1 MKSLILYSSLTGNT
15 KKIASSIYDAIQGE
29 KEIKNISELVDNSIN
44 YENYDVIFLGYWVDK
59 GLCDKNSKLV
69 LENIHNKKI
78 ALFGTMGASTKG
90 SYGASIM
97 EKIESIVSKDNEI
110 LGSFICQGK
119 IAEGLK
125 AKYKEMLKLHPENEH
140 IREQLNNH
148 EESQSHPDEQEICEA
163 GIFAK
168 DVMTKVKNVQ

>member
-15 KKIASSIYDAIQGE
+15 KKIACSIYEAIQGK
-29 KEIKNISELVDNSIN
+29 KEIKNISELVDDSIN
-44 YENYDVIFLGYWVDK
+44 YENYDIVFLGYWVDK
-59 GLCDKNSKLV
+59 GICDKNSKQV

-90 SYGASIM
+90 SYGASII
-97 EKIESIVSKDNEI
+97 EKIQSIIPKDNEI

-125 AKYKEMLKLHPENEH
+125 VKYKEMLKLSPDNEH
-140 IREQLNNH
+140 IRQQLNNH
-148 EESQSHPDEQEICEA
+148 EESQSHPDEQEIYEA
-163 GIFAK
+163 NVFAK
-168 DVMTKVKNVQ
+168 NMMIKASTM

>member
-15 KKIASSIYDAIQGE
+15 KKIACSIYEAIQGK
-29 KEIKNISELVDNSIN
+29 KEIKNISELVDDSID
-44 YENYDVIFLGYWVDK
+44 YENYDIVFLGYWVDK
-59 GLCDKNSKLV
+59 GNCDKNSKQV

-90 SYGASIM
+90 SYGASII
-97 EKIESIVSKDNEI
+97 EKIQSIIPKDNEI

-125 AKYKEMLKLHPENEH
+125 VKYKEMLKLSPDNEH
-140 IREQLNNH
+140 IRQQLNNH
-148 EESQSHPDEQEICEA
+148 EESQSHPDEQEIYEA
-163 GIFAK
+163 NVFAK
-168 DVMTKVKNVQ
+168 NMMIKASTM

>member
-15 KKIASSIYDAIQGE
+15 KKIAYSIYDAIQGE
-29 KEIKNISELVDNSIN
+29 KDIKNIDELVDDSIN
-44 YENYDVIFLGYWVDK
+44 YENYDIVFLGYWVDK
-59 GLCDKNSKLV
+59 GICDKNSKQV

-90 SYGASIM
+90 SYGANIIK
-97 EKIESIVSKDNEI
+97 KIESIVSKDNEN

-119 IAEGLK
+119 IAEELK
-125 AKYKEMLKLHPENEH
+125 VKYEEMLKLHPENEH

-148 EESQSHPDEQEICEA
+148 EES
-163 GIFAK
+163 
-168 DVMTKVKNVQ
+168 

>member
-15 KKIASSIYDAIQGE
+15 KKIACSIYEAIQGK
-29 KEIKNISELVDNSIN
+29 KEIKNISELVDDSID
-44 YENYDVIFLGYWVDK
+44 YENYDIVFLGYWVDK
-59 GLCDKNSKLV
+59 GICDKNSKQV

-90 SYGASIM
+90 SYGASII
-97 EKIESIVSKDNEI
+97 EKIQSIIPKDNEI

-125 AKYKEMLKLHPENEH
+125 VKYKEMLKLSPDNEH
-140 IREQLNNH
+140 IRQQLNNH
-148 EESQSHPDEQEICEA
+148 EKSQSHPDEQEIYEA
-163 GIFAK
+163 NVFAK
-168 DVMTKVKNVQ
+168 NMMIKASTM

>member
-15 KKIASSIYDAIQGE
+15 KKIACSIYEAIQGK
-29 KEIKNISELVDNSIN
+29 KEIKNISELVDDSID
-44 YENYDVIFLGYWVDK
+44 YENYDIVFLGYWVDK
-59 GLCDKNSKLV
+59 GICDKNSKQV

-90 SYGASIM
+90 SYGASII
-97 EKIESIVSKDNEI
+97 EKIQSIIPKDNEI

-125 AKYKEMLKLHPENEH
+125 VKYKEMLKLSSDNEH
-140 IREQLNNH
+140 IRQQLNNH
-148 EESQSHPDEQEICEA
+148 EESQSHPDEQEIYEA
-163 GIFAK
+163 NVFAK
-168 DVMTKVKNVQ
+168 NMMIKASTM

>member
-15 KKIASSIYDAIQGE
+15 KKIACSIYEAIQGK
-29 KEIKNISELVDNSIN
+29 KEIKNISELVDDSID
-44 YENYDVIFLGYWVDK
+44 YENYDIVFLGYWVDK
-59 GLCDKNSKLV
+59 GICDKNSKQV

-90 SYGASIM
+90 SYGASII
-97 EKIESIVSKDNEI
+97 EKIESIIPKDNEI

-125 AKYKEMLKLHPENEH
+125 VKYKEMLKLLLITN
-140 IREQLNNH
+140 IFVNN
-148 EESQSHPDEQEICEA
+148 
-163 GIFAK
+163 
-168 DVMTKVKNVQ
+168 

>member
-15 KKIASSIYDAIQGE
+15 KKIACSIYDAIQGK
-29 KEIKNISELVDNSIN
+29 KEIKNISELVDDSID
-44 YENYDVIFLGYWVDK
+44 YENYDIVFLGYWVDK
-59 GLCDKNSKLV
+59 GICDKNSKQV

-90 SYGASIM
+90 SYGASII
-97 EKIESIVSKDNEI
+97 EKIQSIIPKDNEI

-125 AKYKEMLKLHPENEH
+125 VKYKEMLKLSSDNEH
-140 IREQLNNH
+140 IRQQLNNH
-148 EESQSHPDEQEICEA
+148 EESQSHPDEQEIYEA
-163 GIFAK
+163 NVFAK
-168 DVMTKVKNVQ
+168 NMMIKASTM

>member
-15 KKIASSIYDAIQGE
+15 KKIACSIYEAIQGK
-29 KEIKNISELVDNSIN
+29 KEIKNISELVDDSID
-44 YENYDVIFLGYWVDK
+44 YENYDIVFLGYWVDK
-59 GLCDKNSKLV
+59 GICDKNSKQV

-90 SYGASIM
+90 SYGASII
-97 EKIESIVSKDNEI
+97 EKIQSIIPKDNEI

-125 AKYKEMLKLHPENEH
+125 VKYKEMLKLSPDNEH
-140 IREQLNNH
+140 IRQQLNNH
-148 EESQSHPDEQEICEA
+148 EEFQSHPDEQEIYEA
-163 GIFAK
+163 NVFAK
-168 DVMTKVKNVQ
+168 NMMIKASTM

>member
-15 KKIASSIYDAIQGE
+15 KKIACSIYEAIQGK
-29 KEIKNISELVDNSIN
+29 KEIKNISELVDDSID
-44 YENYDVIFLGYWVDK
+44 YENYDIVFLGYWVDK
-59 GLCDKNSKLV
+59 GICDRNSKQV

-90 SYGASIM
+90 SYGASII
-97 EKIESIVSKDNEI
+97 EKIESIIPKDNEI

-125 AKYKEMLKLHPENEH
+125 VKYKEMLKLSPDNEH
-140 IREQLNNH
+140 IRQQLNNH
-148 EESQSHPDEQEICEA
+148 EESQSHPDEQEIYEA
-163 GIFAK
+163 NVFAK
-168 DVMTKVKNVQ
+168 NMMIKASTM

>member
-15 KKIASSIYDAIQGE
+15 KKIACSIYEAIQGK
-29 KEIKNISELVDNSIN
+29 KEIKNISELVDDSID
-44 YENYDVIFLGYWVDK
+44 YENYDIVFLGYWVDK
-59 GLCDKNSKLV
+59 GICDKNSKQV

-90 SYGASIM
+90 SYGASII
-97 EKIESIVSKDNEI
+97 EKIQSIIPKDNEI

-125 AKYKEMLKLHPENEH
+125 
-140 IREQLNNH
+140 
-148 EESQSHPDEQEICEA
+148 
-163 GIFAK
+163 
-168 DVMTKVKNVQ
+168 VKNIKKC

>member
-15 KKIASSIYDAIQGE
+15 KKIACSIYEAIQGK
-29 KEIKNISELVDNSIN
+29 KEIKNISELVDDSID
-44 YENYDVIFLGYWVDK
+44 YENYDIVFLGYWVDK
-59 GLCDKNSKLV
+59 GICDKNSKQV

-90 SYGASIM
+90 SYGASII
-97 EKIESIVSKDNEI
+97 EKIQSIIPKDNEI

-125 AKYKEMLKLHPENEH
+125 VKYKEMLKLSPDNEH
-140 IREQLNNH
+140 IRQQLNNH
-148 EESQSHPDEQEICEA
+148 EESQSHPDEQEIYEA
-163 GIFAK
+163 NVFAK
-168 DVMTKVKNVQ
+168 NMMIKASTM

>member
-15 KKIASSIYDAIQGE
+15 KKIACSIYEAIQGK
-29 KEIKNISELVDNSIN
+29 KEIKNISELVDDSID
-44 YENYDVIFLGYWVDK
+44 YENYDIVFLGYWVDK
-59 GLCDKNSKLV
+59 GICDKNSKQV

-90 SYGASIM
+90 SYGASII
-97 EKIESIVSKDNEI
+97 EKIESIIPKDNEI

-125 AKYKEMLKLHPENEH
+125 VKYKEMLKLSPDNEH
-140 IREQLNNH
+140 IRQQLNNH
-148 EESQSHPDEQEICEA
+148 EESQSHPDEQEIYEA
-163 GIFAK
+163 NVFAK
-168 DVMTKVKNVQ
+168 NMVIKASTM

>member
-15 KKIASSIYDAIQGE
+15 KKIACSIYEAIQGK
-29 KEIKNISELVDNSIN
+29 KEIKNISELVDDSID
-44 YENYDVIFLGYWVDK
+44 YENYDIVFLGYWIDK
-59 GLCDKNSKLV
+59 GICDKNSKQV

-90 SYGASIM
+90 SYGASII
-97 EKIESIVSKDNEI
+97 EKIESIIPKDNEI

-125 AKYKEMLKLHPENEH
+125 VKYKEMLKLSPDNEH
-140 IREQLNNH
+140 IRQQLNNH
-148 EESQSHPDEQEICEA
+148 EESQSHPDEQEIYEA
-163 GIFAK
+163 NVFAK
-168 DVMTKVKNVQ
+168 NMMIKASTM